1 MLRSA
6 EQVLAITSEQGY
18 ASWVATGNIMRGWCL
33 STLGRVAEGI
43 PLLLQGV
50 AAVGASGAKL
60 VMPQY
65 LTILAEAYGLASQP
79 EEGLQQLVYAEQLME
94 TTQERWAE
102 AEMHRLRGTLL
113 LSMHEQA
120 AAEESYC
127 TALAV
132 ARRQSAKLW
141 ELRAALD
148 ISHLWRS
155 QGKTLEARDVL
166 VPVCDWF
173 AEGVDVSVLLEAR
186 ALL

>member
-1 MLRSA
+1 
-6 EQVLAITSEQGY
+6 
-18 ASWVATGNIMRGWCL
+18 
-33 STLGRVAEGI
+33 
-43 PLLLQGV
+43 
-50 AAVGASGAKL
+50 
-60 VMPQY
+60 MPQY
-65 LTILAEAYGLASQP
+65 LTVLAEAYGLASQP
-79 EEGLQQLVYAEQLME
+79 EEGLRQLADAEQLME

-120 AAEESYC
+120 AAEDSYH
-127 TALAV
+127 TALTV
-132 ARRQSAKLW
+132 ARRQSARLW

-155 QGKTLEARDVL
+155 QGKALEARDVL

-173 AEGVDVSVLLEAR
+173 TEGVDVPVLLEAR